1 MKKVRDNMFLI
12 SLAIIFVFA
21 IYQQEK
27 KTNTEQ
33 QNAGEYQLFMPK
45 LRDEFNKITK
55 ITLQNGEN
63 ITTLNKTEDGK
74 WRVAEKHNYSANMQ
88 ELRKMLLYLSQ
99 SELRER
105 KTNNPEQFN
114 RLGLDDLKGNKV
126 TIYADEQVLYKLVL
140 GNLNKDANATYVR
153 KHDDNQTYK
162 ASGELQFNANPD
174 KWLDFN
180 FLSIEPERVQQ
191 IDFQFKGRKPYQYV
205 RQNAGEQ
212 MQLTPAPD
220 GKLVVQKKDLRNPA
234 TYFERLAFTDVTIE
248 GDGAIKGDITT
259 LTTFDGLQISFEFYE
274 INFMPWAKVQANV
287 NTDIRSQFAQMPLKS
302 LSEVEAEAKQI
313 NSMTK
318 GWLYQLGQFQQ
329 QNLSRSYLDLTEVK
343 TD

>member
-1 MKKVRDNMFLI
+1 MKQLKNIILI
-12 SLAIIFVFA
+12 LVAIA
-21 IYQQEK
+21 IAFFIYTHENQKNAQQQ
-27 KTNTEQ
+27 T
-33 QNAGEYQLFMPK
+33 AGEYQLFMPK

-55 ITLQNGEN
+55 ITLQNGESLTSL
-63 ITTLNKTEDGK
+63 IKGDDGK

-114 RLGLDDLKGNKV
+114 RLGLDDLQGNKV
-126 TIYADEQVLYKLVL
+126 TIYADEQPLYKLVL

-153 KHDDNQTYK
+153 FADDNQTYK

-174 KWLDFN
+174 KWLDFT
-180 FLSIEPERVQQ
+180 FLSISPERVQQ

-205 RQNAGEQ
+205 RQSPEEQ

-220 GKLVVQKKDLRNPA
+220 GKLVVQKNDLRNPA
-234 TYFERLAFTDVTIE
+234 TYFERLAFTDVMLEDI
-248 GDGAIKGDITT
+248 GAIKNGVTT

-274 INFMPWAKVQANV
+274 INFMPWVKVQANV
-287 NTDIRSQFAQMPLKS
+287 NTDIRSQFAQMPLKP
-302 LSEVEAEAKQI
+302 LAEIEEEAKQI
-313 NSMTK
+313 NSITK

>member
-1 MKKVRDNMFLI
+1 MKQVKNIILI
-12 SLAIIFVFA
+12 LVATVIAVF
-21 IYQQEK
+21 IYQHEK
-27 KTNTEQ
+27 RADIAQK
-33 QNAGEYQLFMPK
+33 NAGEYQLFIPK

-55 ITLQNGEN
+55 ITLQNGN
-63 ITTLNKTEDGK
+63 SITTLSK
-74 WRVAEKHNYSANMQ
+74 AEHGDFLVVEKNGYSANMQ

-114 RLGLDDLKGNKV
+114 RLGLDDLQGNKV
-126 TIYADEQVLYKLVL
+126 TIYADEQPLYKLVL

-153 KHDDNQTYK
+153 FADDNQTYK

-174 KWLDFN
+174 KWLDFT
-180 FLSIEPERVQQ
+180 FLSIEPKRVQQ

-205 RQNAGEQ
+205 RQSPEEQ

-234 TYFERLAFTDVTIE
+234 TYFERLAFTDVTME

-274 INFMPWAKVQANV
+274 INFMPWVKVQANV
-287 NTDIRSQFAQMPLKS
+287 NTDIRSQFAQMPLKP
-302 LSEVEAEAKQI
+302 LAEVEAEAKKI
-313 NSMTK
+313 NNMTE